1 MWVHDVSEP
10 DPEDALRHSSIG
22 EILSWSGHGYFPSFF
37 HAMLA
42 MAISFESNPIQKV
55 IQLYKYTTA
64 RQVSHLAKFVSASKC
79 QW

>member
-10 DPEDALRHSSIG
+10 DPEGALRHSSIG

-42 MAISFESNPIQKV
+42 MAHGYFFWVQSNPEGDTS
-55 IQLYKYTTA
+55 IQLLGK
-64 RQVSHLAKFVSASKC
+64 
-79 QW
+79 